1 MNVRG
6 PLVVSHWDMEM
17 KLPSVSVVSPGGGS
31 LTINQEPA
39 SEASGGV
46 AGRDIDHRTHAVA
59 STGWIV
65 GDQQHVFPEPFAL
78 RFGPTVVTLK
88 NRDNELRR
96 SIIDFCKWAVNCFH
110 RSLSKF
116 DEPARVG
123 KNARVIVGSQLLAT
137 ILARRD
143 RLTSL
148 PCHNDLRIQL
158 LRRLLEPLRLT
169 LGIET

>member
-1 MNVRG
+1 MRG
-6 PLVVSHWDMEM
+6 PLVVSHWDIEM
-17 KLPSVSVVSPGGGS
+17 KLPSVSVVDPGGGS

-39 SEASGGV
+39 SEASRGV
-46 AGRDIDHRTHAVA
+46 ACRNINHRTHEVAVPR
-59 STGWIV
+59 GIV
-65 GDQQHVFPEPFAL
+65 GYQQGTFPSLLAL
-78 RFGPTVVTLK
+78 RLCPAVVTLK

-96 SIIDFCKWAVNCFH
+96 SINDFCKWAVNCFH

-143 RLTSL
+143 RLTCL

-158 LRRLLEPLRLT
+158 LRRLLEPLRLI